1 MTAAGASPLRECLNT
16 LKLMNTVEI
25 LILFNIISRINTMEI
40 LFLKLAHLAT
50 LRGCLNAL
58 KLMII

>member
-1 MTAAGASPLRECLNT
+1 MTAAGASPLRECLNA